1 MAIRLYLR
9 ARHVD
14 FAVLLRL
21 FENERMTTMDELSS
35 ISDILLA
42 LIQEKMSNSPS
53 IFNLWFNEFKLS
65 SLTDDKAIFTTPS
78 AIKKNILSTKYQKL
92 IADSLEEAI
101 GFPLEISVLT
111 EEEFKNPTPSKS
123 EADKASVAPYFEVSP
138 EKKEEDDEE
147 EKIIT
152 ESISSPTSKRTLL
165 DDYTFDN
172 FVEGSSNKFA
182 KAACYAVAQEPN
194 TYNPLFI
201 YGNSGLGK
209 THLLY
214 AVINHMKKTHPGI
227 NIVYKKCESFLEELI
242 KAIRNGSTTAFKEK
256 YRSCDVL
263 LIDDIQVLAG
273 KEQTQE
279 EFFHTF
285 SALYE
290 SDKQIILT
298 SDRPP
303 KEIKPLEDRLR
314 TRFEGGLLADVQPPS
329 FELRIAIIRQ
339 KADAMGLSVSNDL
352 VEYMAERLQNNIRQI
367 EGVLKRIYAVYSLTS
382 AEVTKEKIDEV
393 ISIIDPGNIPTDAL
407 IEKILG
413 AVSKAYGIPVDQMKS
428 KKRTDTVANARHVA
442 IYLIKQMTELTL
454 KEIGAIFGRDYSTVI
469 SSVDKVDKNIKTVN
483 NYEAE
488 INRLIKEIKG
498 V

>member
-1 MAIRLYLR
+1 
-9 ARHVD
+9 
-14 FAVLLRL
+14 
-21 FENERMTTMDELSS
+21 MDELSS
-35 ISDILLA
+35 ISDVLLS
-42 LIQEKMSNSPS
+42 LLEQKMSATPS
-53 IFNLWFNEFKLS
+53 IFKLWFNEFKLA
-65 SLTDDKAIFTTPS
+65 SLTDNLAVFTTPS
-78 AIKKNILSTKYQKL
+78 AIKKNILSTKYLKL
-92 IADSLEEAI
+92 ICDTLEETI
-101 GFPLEISVLT
+101 GFPLDVQIMT
-111 EEEFKNPTPSKS
+111 EEEFSSPDKS
-123 EADKASVAPYFEVSP
+123 AKKEEAKAPIVAPYYEDYD
-138 EKKEEDDEE
+138 KKSRDEEEEE

-152 ESISSPTSKRTLL
+152 DSISSPSYKRTLL
-165 DDYTFDN
+165 DDYTFEN

-182 KAACYAVAQEPN
+182 KAACYAVAKEPN

-214 AVINHMKKTHPGI
+214 AVINHMKKNHPGI

-242 KAIRNGSTTAFKEK
+242 RSIRNGSTTAFKEK

-263 LIDDIQVLAG
+263 LIDDIQFLAG

-329 FELRIAIIRQ
+329 FELRIAIIKK
-339 KADAMGLSVSNDL
+339 KADAMGLTISNEL

-393 ISIIDPGNIPTDAL
+393 ISIIDPGNIPTDAM

-413 AVSKAYGIPVDQMKS
+413 VVSRAYGVPEDQMKS
-428 KKRTDTVANARHVA
+428 KKKTDNIANARHVA
-442 IYLIKQMTELTL
+442 IYLIKQLTELTL
-454 KEIGAIFGRDYSTVI
+454 KEIGAIFGRDHSTVI
-469 SSVDKVDKNIKTVN
+469 SSIDKVEKNIKTVN

-488 INRLIKEIKG
+488 VNRLLKEIKG
-498 V
+498 Q

>member
-1 MAIRLYLR
+1 
-9 ARHVD
+9 
-14 FAVLLRL
+14 
-21 FENERMTTMDELSS
+21 MDELSS
-35 ISDILLA
+35 ISDILLSF
-42 LIQEKMSNSPS
+42 IKEKMSMSPS
-53 IFNLWFNEFKLS
+53 IFNLWFNEFKLA
-65 SLTDDKAIFTTPS
+65 SLADDKAVFTTPS
-78 AIKKNILSTKYQKL
+78 AIKKNILSTKYHKL
-92 IADSLEEAI
+92 ITDSLEEAI
-101 GFPLEISVLT
+101 GFPLEISIVT
-111 EEEFKNPTPSKS
+111 EEELRAP
-123 EADKASVAPYFEVSP
+123 AVKAEEKAAPIIAPYFEAA
-138 EKKEEDDEE
+138 KKKDDEEEDE

-152 ESISSPTSKRTLL
+152 ESISSPNSKRTLL
-165 DDYTFDN
+165 DDYTFEN

-182 KAACYAVAQEPN
+182 KAACYAVAKEPN

-214 AVINHMKKTHPGI
+214 AVINYMKKNHEGI
-227 NIVYKKCESFLEELI
+227 NIVYKKCESFLDELI

-263 LIDDIQVLAG
+263 LIDDIQFLAG

-329 FELRIAIIRQ
+329 FELRIAIIKQ
-339 KADAMGLSVSNDL
+339 KADAMGLSISNDL

-407 IEKILG
+407 IEKILSS
-413 AVSKAYGIPVDQMKS
+413 VSRAYGVPADQMKS

-442 IYLIKQMTELTL
+442 IYIIKQLTELTL
-454 KEIGAIFGRDYSTVI
+454 KEIGAIFGRDHATVI
-469 SSVDKVDKNIKTVN
+469 SSIEKVDKNMKTVN

-488 INRLIKEIKG
+488 VNRLIKEIRG
-498 V
+498 

>member
-1 MAIRLYLR
+1 MI
-9 ARHVD
+9 
-14 FAVLLRL
+14 
-21 FENERMTTMDELSS
+21 EKMDELSS
-35 ISDILLA
+35 ISDILLVS
-42 LIQEKMSNSPS
+42 IQEEMQTSPS
-53 IFNLWFNEFKLS
+53 IFNLWFNEFKLA
-65 SLTDDKAIFTTPS
+65 SLTDDKAVFTTPS
-78 AIKKNILSTKYQKL
+78 AIKKNILSTKYHNL
-92 IADSLEEAI
+92 IAKSLESTI
-101 GFPLEISVLT
+101 GFPLEVSIVT
-111 EEEFKNPTPSKS
+111 EEEFKSPVKKT
-123 EADKASVAPYFEVSP
+123 EEKAEHVLSAPYFESKD
-138 EKKEEDDEE
+138 EKKNEDDEE

-152 ESISSPTSKRTLL
+152 ESISSPSGKRTLL
-165 DDYTFDN
+165 DDYTFEN

-182 KAACYAVAQEPN
+182 KAACYAVAKEPN

-214 AVINHMKKTHPGI
+214 AVINYMKKNHEGI
-227 NIVYKKCESFLEELI
+227 KIVYKKCESFLDELI
-242 KAIRNGSTTAFKEK
+242 KAIRDGSTTEFKDK

-263 LIDDIQVLAG
+263 LIDDIQFLAG
-273 KEQTQE
+273 KEMTQE

-290 SDKQIILT
+290 AEKQIILT

-303 KEIKPLEDRLR
+303 MEIKPLEDRLR

-329 FELRIAIIRQ
+329 FELRIAIIKQ

-367 EGVLKRIYAVYSLTS
+367 EGVLKRIYAVHSLTS

-407 IEKILG
+407 IEKILSS
-413 AVSKAYGIPVDQMKS
+413 VSRAYGVPADQMKS
-428 KKRTDTVANARHVA
+428 KKRTDNVTNARHVA
-442 IYLIKQMTELTL
+442 IYLIKQLTELTL
-454 KEIGAIFGRDYSTVI
+454 KEIGAIFGRDHSTVVFSI
-469 SSVDKVDKNIKTVN
+469 DKVEKSIKTVN

-498 V
+498 

>member
-1 MAIRLYLR
+1 
-9 ARHVD
+9 
-14 FAVLLRL
+14 
-21 FENERMTTMDELSS
+21 MDELSS
-35 ISDILLA
+35 ISDILLS
-42 LIQEKMSNSPS
+42 LIQEKMSTSPS
-53 IFNLWFNEFKLS
+53 IFNLWFNEFKLA
-65 SLTDDKAIFTTPS
+65 SLTDDKAVFTTPS

-92 IADSLEEAI
+92 ITDSLEEAI
-101 GFPLEISVLT
+101 GFPLEISIFT
-111 EEEFKNPTPSKS
+111 EEEFKNPTANTA
-123 EADKASVAPYFEVSP
+123 EVNKAPIAPYFDVTDT
-138 EKKEEDDEE
+138 KKEEDEE

-152 ESISSPTSKRTLL
+152 ESISSPTNKRTLL

-242 KAIRNGSTTAFKEK
+242 RAIRNGSTTAFKEK

-263 LIDDIQVLAG
+263 LIDDIQFLAG

-290 SDKQIILT
+290 LDKQIILT

-329 FELRIAIIRQ
+329 FELRIAIIKQ
-339 KADAMGLSVSNDL
+339 KADAMGLTVSNDL

-407 IEKILG
+407 IEKILSS
-413 AVSKAYGIPVDQMKS
+413 VSKAYGVPTEQMKS

-442 IYLIKQMTELTL
+442 IYLVKQMTELTL

-469 SSVDKVDKNIKTVN
+469 SSVDKVERNIKTVN

-498 V
+498 N

>member
-1 MAIRLYLR
+1 
-9 ARHVD
+9 
-14 FAVLLRL
+14 
-21 FENERMTTMDELSS
+21 MDELLS
-35 ISDILLA
+35 ISDMLLA
-42 LIQEKMSNSPS
+42 SVSEKMSASPS
-53 IFNLWFNEFKLS
+53 IFNLWFNEFKLA
-65 SLTDDKAIFTTPS
+65 SLTEEEVIFTTPS

-92 IADSLEEAI
+92 ISDSLEETI
-101 GFPLEISVLT
+101 GFVPLKISIVT
-111 EEEFKNPTPSKS
+111 EEEFKSPNPKGVGNT
-123 EADKASVAPYFEVSP
+123 ASVISAPYFETND
-138 EKKEEDDEE
+138 KKKNDDEEE

-152 ESISSPTSKRTLL
+152 ESISSPSNKRTLL
-165 DDYTFDN
+165 DDYTFEN

-182 KAACYAVAQEPN
+182 KAACYAVAKEPN

-214 AVINHMKKTHPGI
+214 AVINYMKKNHEGI
-227 NIVYKKCESFLEELI
+227 KIVYKKCESFLDELI
-242 KAIRNGSTTAFKEK
+242 KAIRDGSTTEFKDK

-263 LIDDIQVLAG
+263 LIDDIQFLAG
-273 KEQTQE
+273 KEMTQE

-290 SDKQIILT
+290 AEKQIILT

-303 KEIKPLEDRLR
+303 LEIKPLEDRLR

-329 FELRIAIIRQ
+329 FELRIAIIKQ
-339 KADAMGLSVSNDL
+339 KADTMGLTISNEL
-352 VEYMAERLQNNIRQI
+352 IEYMAERLQNNIRQI
-367 EGVLKRIYAVYSLTS
+367 EGVLKRIYAVHSLTS

-407 IEKILG
+407 IEKILS
-413 AVSKAYGIPVDQMKS
+413 AVSKAYSVPVDQMKS
-428 KKRTDTVANARHVA
+428 KKRTDNVTNARHVA
-442 IYLIKQMTELTL
+442 IYLIKQLTELTL
-454 KEIGAIFGRDYSTVI
+454 KEIGAIFGRDHSTVVFSI
-469 SSVDKVDKNIKTVN
+469 EKVDKNIKTVN

-498 V
+498 

>member
-1 MAIRLYLR
+1 
-9 ARHVD
+9 
-14 FAVLLRL
+14 
-21 FENERMTTMDELSS
+21 MDELSS
-35 ISDILLA
+35 ISDILLS
-42 LIQEKMSNSPS
+42 LIQEKMSSSPS
-53 IFNLWFNEFKLS
+53 IFNLWFNEFKLA
-65 SLTDDKAIFTTPS
+65 SLDDDKAVFTTPS

-92 IADSLEEAI
+92 ITDSLEEAI
-101 GFPLEISVLT
+101 GFPLDVSILT
-111 EEEFKNPTPSKS
+111 VEEFKNP
-123 EADKASVAPYFEVSP
+123 KAVT
-138 EKKEEDDEE
+138 EKKPVPIITPIFDTAKPTKSDDDEE

-152 ESISSPTSKRTLL
+152 ESISSPTDKRTLL
-165 DDYTFDN
+165 DDYTFEN

-182 KAACYAVAQEPN
+182 KAACYAVAKEPN

-214 AVINHMKKTHPGI
+214 AVINHMKKNHPGI

-242 KAIRNGSTTAFKEK
+242 KAIRNGSTTSFKEK

-263 LIDDIQVLAG
+263 LIDDIQFLAG

-329 FELRIAIIRQ
+329 FELRIAIIKQ
-339 KADAMGLSVSNDL
+339 KADAMGLTVSNDL

-407 IEKILG
+407 IEKILST
-413 AVSKAYGIPVDQMKS
+413 VSRAYGVPEDQMKS

-442 IYLIKQMTELTL
+442 IYIIKQLTELTL

-469 SSVDKVDKNIKTVN
+469 SSIDKVEKSIKTVN

-488 INRLIKEIKG
+488 VNRLLKEIKE
-498 V
+498 

>member
-1 MAIRLYLR
+1 
-9 ARHVD
+9 
-14 FAVLLRL
+14 
-21 FENERMTTMDELSS
+21 MDELSS
-35 ISDILLA
+35 ISDILSD
-42 LIQEKMSNSPS
+42 LIKEKMSASPS
-53 IFNLWFNEFKLS
+53 IFNLWFNEFKLA
-65 SLTDDKAIFTTPS
+65 SLDDDKAVFTTPS
-78 AIKKNILSTKYQKL
+78 AIKKNILSTKYHKL
-92 IADSLEEAI
+92 IQESLEEAI
-101 GFPLEISVLT
+101 GFPLDISIVT
-111 EEEFKNPTPSKS
+111 VDEFKNPTPKTES
-123 EADKASVAPYFEVSP
+123 APQVIAPYFERSD
-138 EKKEEDDEE
+138 KKKDEDDEE

-152 ESISSPTSKRTLL
+152 ESIGSPTGKRTLL
-165 DDYTFDN
+165 DNYTFDN

-182 KAACYAVAQEPN
+182 KAACYAVANEPN

-214 AVINHMKKTHPGI
+214 AVINHLKKTHPGI
-227 NIVYKKCESFLEELI
+227 NIVYKKCESFLDELI
-242 KAIRNGSTTAFKEK
+242 KAIRNGSTASFKEK

-263 LIDDIQVLAG
+263 LIDDIQFLAG

-303 KEIKPLEDRLR
+303 MEIKPLEDRLL
-314 TRFEGGLLADVQPPS
+314 TRFEGGLLVDVQPPS
-329 FELRIAIIRQ
+329 FELRIAIIKQ
-339 KADAMGLSVSNDL
+339 KADAMGLTVSNDL
-352 VEYMAERLQNNIRQI
+352 IEYMAERLQNNIRQI

-407 IEKILG
+407 IEKILNS
-413 AVSKAYGIPVDQMKS
+413 VSKAYGVSADEMKS

-442 IYLIKQMTELTL
+442 IYLIKQLTELTL
-454 KEIGAIFGRDYSTVI
+454 KEIGAIFGRDHATVI
-469 SSVDKVDKNIKTVN
+469 SSVEKVTKNIKTVN
-483 NYEAE
+483 NYESE
-488 INRLIKEIKG
+488 INRLLKEIKG
-498 V
+498 

>member
-1 MAIRLYLR
+1 
-9 ARHVD
+9 
-14 FAVLLRL
+14 
-21 FENERMTTMDELSS
+21 MDELSS
-35 ISDILLA
+35 ISDILLE
-42 LIQEKMSNSPS
+42 LIQDKMSNSPS
-53 IFNLWFNEFKLS
+53 IFNLWFNEFRLS

-78 AIKKNILSTKYQKL
+78 AIKKKILSTKYQSL
-92 IADSLEEAI
+92 ITESLEEAI
-101 GFPLEISVLT
+101 GFPLDISILT
-111 EEEFKNPTPSKS
+111 VDEFKNPKPKEENNTTI
-123 EADKASVAPYFEVSP
+123 APYFELSST
-138 EKKEEDDEE
+138 KKDEDDED

-152 ESISSPTSKRTLL
+152 ESISSPNNKRTLL
-165 DDYTFDN
+165 DDYTFEN

-182 KAACYAVAQEPN
+182 KAACYAVAEEPN

-242 KAIRNGSTTAFKEK
+242 RAIRNGSTTAFKEK

-263 LIDDIQVLAG
+263 LIDDIQFLAG

-329 FELRIAIIRQ
+329 FELRIAIIKQ

-407 IEKILG
+407 IEKILTS
-413 AVSKAYGIPVDQMKS
+413 VSKSYGVPVDQMKS
-428 KKRTDTVANARHVA
+428 KKRTDTVTNARHVA
-442 IYLIKQMTELTL
+442 IYLIKQLTELTL
-454 KEIGAIFGRDYSTVI
+454 KEIGAIFGRDHSTVI
-469 SSVDKVDKNIKTVN
+469 SSVEKVENNIKTIN
-483 NYEAE
+483 NYEME
-488 INRLIKEIKG
+488 INRLLKEIKG

>member
-1 MAIRLYLR
+1 
-9 ARHVD
+9 
-14 FAVLLRL
+14 
-21 FENERMTTMDELSS
+21 MDELSS
-35 ISDILLA
+35 ISDILLTSI
-42 LIQEKMSNSPS
+42 LSKMSNASS
-53 IFNLWFNEFKLS
+53 IFNLWFNEFKLA
-65 SLTDDKAIFTTPS
+65 SLTDDKAVFTTPS

-92 IADSLEEAI
+92 IAESLEETI
-101 GFPLEISVLT
+101 GFPLEVSIVT
-111 EEEFKNPTPSKS
+111 DEEFKSPTPKT
-123 EADKASVAPYFEVSP
+123 EEKAPLAAVPYFEP
-138 EKKEEDDEE
+138 NDKKKDEDEEE
-147 EKIIT
+147 EKIVT
-152 ESISSPTSKRTLL
+152 ESISSPSGKRTLL

-182 KAACYAVAQEPN
+182 KAACYAVAKEPN

-214 AVINHMKKTHPGI
+214 AVINYMKKNHEGI
-227 NIVYKKCESFLEELI
+227 KIVYKKCESFLDEMI
-242 KAIRNGSTTAFKEK
+242 KAIRDGSTTEFKDK

-263 LIDDIQVLAG
+263 LIDDIQFLAG
-273 KEQTQE
+273 KEMTQE

-290 SDKQIILT
+290 AEKQIILT

-303 KEIKPLEDRLR
+303 MEIKPLEDRLR

-329 FELRIAIIRQ
+329 FELRIAIIKQ
-339 KADAMGLSVSNDL
+339 KADAMGLSISNEL
-352 VEYMAERLQNNIRQI
+352 IEYMAERLQNNIRQI
-367 EGVLKRIYAVYSLTS
+367 EGVLKRIYAVHSLTS

-407 IEKILG
+407 IEKIL
-413 AVSKAYGIPVDQMKS
+413 ASVSRAYGVPADQMKS
-428 KKRTDTVANARHVA
+428 KKRTDNVTNARHVA
-442 IYLIKQMTELTL
+442 IYLIKQLTELTL
-454 KEIGAIFGRDYSTVI
+454 KEIGAIFGRDHSTVVFSI
-469 SSVDKVDKNIKTVN
+469 DKVEKSIKTVN

-498 V
+498 

>member
-1 MAIRLYLR
+1 
-9 ARHVD
+9 
-14 FAVLLRL
+14 
-21 FENERMTTMDELSS
+21 MTTMDELSS

-42 LIQEKMSNSPS
+42 LIQEKMSTSPS
-53 IFNLWFNEFKLS
+53 IFNLWFNEFRLASLS
-65 SLTDDKAIFTTPS
+65 DDKAIFTTPS
-78 AIKKNILSTKYQKL
+78 AIKRNILSTKYQKL
-92 IADSLEEAI
+92 IVDSLEEAI
-101 GFPLEISVLT
+101 GFPLEISIIT
-111 EEEFKNPTPSKS
+111 DEEFKNPTANKP
-123 EADKASVAPYFEVSP
+123 ENTTAPIAPYFEVS
-138 EKKEEDDEE
+138 EKKKEEDEE

-152 ESISSPTSKRTLL
+152 ESITSPSNKRTLL

-263 LIDDIQVLAG
+263 LIDDIQFLAG

-329 FELRIAIIRQ
+329 FELRIAIIKQ

-407 IEKILG
+407 IEKILSS
-413 AVSKAYGIPVDQMKS
+413 VSKAYGVPTDQMKS

-442 IYLIKQMTELTL
+442 IYLVKQLTDLTL

>member
-1 MAIRLYLR
+1 M
-9 ARHVD
+9 
-14 FAVLLRL
+14 
-21 FENERMTTMDELSS
+21 SS
-35 ISDILLA
+35 
-42 LIQEKMSNSPS
+42 SPS
-53 IFNLWFNEFKLS
+53 IFNLWFNEFKLA
-65 SLTDDKAIFTTPS
+65 SLTDDKAVFTTPS

-92 IADSLEEAI
+92 IMESLEEAI
-101 GFPLEISVLT
+101 GFPLEVSVLT
-111 EEEFKNPTPSKS
+111 DEEFKNPSPRKTETAAPTI
-123 EADKASVAPYFEVSP
+123 APYFEAA
-138 EKKEEDDEE
+138 KETKPSAKDEDDEE

-152 ESISSPTSKRTLL
+152 ESISSPSNKRTLL
-165 DDYTFDN
+165 DDYTFEN

-182 KAACYAVAQEPN
+182 KAACYAVAKEPN

-214 AVINHMKKTHPGI
+214 AVINHMKKNHPGI
-227 NIVYKKCESFLEELI
+227 NIVYKKCESFLDELI
-242 KAIRNGSTTAFKEK
+242 KSIRNGSTAAFKEK

-263 LIDDIQVLAG
+263 LIDDIQFLAG

-303 KEIKPLEDRLR
+303 MEIKPLEDRLR

-329 FELRIAIIRQ
+329 FELRIAIIKQ
-339 KADAMGLSVSNDL
+339 KADAMGLSVSNEL

-407 IEKILG
+407 IEKILS
-413 AVSKAYGIPVDQMKS
+413 AVSKAYGVSSDEMKS
-428 KKRTDTVANARHVA
+428 KKRTDNITNARHVA
-442 IYLIKQMTELTL
+442 IYLIKQLTELTL
-454 KEIGAIFGRDYSTVI
+454 KEIGAIFGRDHSTVVF
-469 SSVDKVDKNIKTVN
+469 SVEKVGKNIKTIN
-483 NYEAE
+483 NYELE

-498 V
+498 

>member
-1 MAIRLYLR
+1 
-9 ARHVD
+9 
-14 FAVLLRL
+14 
-21 FENERMTTMDELSS
+21 MDELSS
-35 ISDILLA
+35 ISDILLTS
-42 LIQEKMSNSPS
+42 LEDKMSATPP
-53 IFNLWFNEFKLS
+53 IFKLWFDEFRLA
-65 SLTDDKAIFTTPS
+65 SLTDNVAIFTTPS
-78 AIKKNILSTKYQKL
+78 TIKKNILSAKYLKL
-92 IADSLEEAI
+92 ISETLEEAI
-101 GFPLEISVLT
+101 GFSLDVKIMTV
-111 EEEFKNPTPSKS
+111 EEFKNPEAPEEPKIQPIVTPYYKDY
-123 EADKASVAPYFEVSP
+123 ENKTLD
-138 EKKEEDDEE
+138 EEDEE

-152 ESISSPTSKRTLL
+152 ESISSPAYKRTLL
-165 DDYTFDN
+165 DDYTFEN

-182 KAACYAVAQEPN
+182 KAACYAVAKEPN

-214 AVINHMKKTHPGI
+214 AVINHMKKNHPGI
-227 NIVYKKCESFLEELI
+227 NIVYKKCESFLDELVRSI
-242 KAIRNGSTTAFKEK
+242 KNGSTTSFKEK

-263 LIDDIQVLAG
+263 LIDDIQFLAG

-329 FELRIAIIRQ
+329 FELRIAIIKK
-339 KADAMGLSVSNDL
+339 KADAMGLTISNEL
-352 VEYMAERLQNNIRQI
+352 IEYMAERLQNNIRQI

-393 ISIIDPGNIPTDAL
+393 ISIIDPGNIPTDAM

-413 AVSKAYGIPVDQMKS
+413 AVSRAYGVPEDQMKS
-428 KKRTDTVANARHVA
+428 KKKTDNIANARHVA
-442 IYLIKQMTELTL
+442 IYLIKQNTELTL
-454 KEIGAIFGRDYSTVI
+454 KEIGAIFGRDHSTVI
-469 SSVDKVDKNIKTVN
+469 SSIDKVEKNIKTIN
-483 NYEAE
+483 NYETE
-488 INRLIKEIKG
+488 VNRLIKEIKG
-498 V
+498 Q